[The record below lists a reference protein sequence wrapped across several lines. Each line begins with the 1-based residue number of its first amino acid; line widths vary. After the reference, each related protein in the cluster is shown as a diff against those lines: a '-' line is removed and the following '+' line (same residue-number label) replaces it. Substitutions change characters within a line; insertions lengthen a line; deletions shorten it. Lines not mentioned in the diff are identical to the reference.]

1 MSLDKA
7 LFKHTTESTIMITTV
22 KDIMTSQVQTVRDA
36 WSIKQLAEFFF
47 ENNVSGAPVLDEYGK
62 LLGVVSVTDL
72 VRFDSQHNEETQTNT
87 HDVYTHHLEKHFAKE
102 EIAAFQIEDATSTT
116 VHDIMTPM
124 VFDVDESTTIQQ
136 AADIM
141 VKGHIHR
148 VFVTNNKKVVGVV
161 SALDMLKVLR

>member
-1 MSLDKA
+1 MN
-7 LFKHTTESTIMITTV
+7 TTV

-36 WSIKQLAEFFF
+36 WTIKKLADFFF
-47 ENNVSGAPVLDEYGK
+47 ENNVSGAPVLDENDQ

-72 VRFDSQHNEETQTNT
+72 VRFDSQHNEDKQPIT
-87 HDVYTHHLEKHFAKE
+87 HDVYTHHLEKQFAQE
-102 EIAAFQIEDATSTT
+102 EIAAFQIEDATTTT
-116 VHDIMTPM
+116 VHEIMTPM
-124 VFDVDESTTIQQ
+124 LFDVDESTTIQQ

-161 SALDMLKVLR
+161 SALDMLKVIR

>member
-1 MSLDKA
+1 MN
-7 LFKHTTESTIMITTV
+7 TTV

-36 WSIKQLAEFFF
+36 WTIKKLAEFFF
-47 ENNVSGAPVLDEYGK
+47 ENCVSGAPVLDEDGK

-72 VRFDSQHNEETQTNT
+72 VRFDSQHKDETEPKS
-87 HDVYTHHLEKHFAKE
+87 HDVYTHHLERQFAQE
-102 EIAAFQIEDATSTT
+102 EIAAFQIEDATTTT

-124 VFDVDESTTIQQ
+124 VFDVEESTTIQQ

-161 SALDMLKVLR
+161 SALDMLKVIR

>member
-1 MSLDKA
+1 MN
-7 LFKHTTESTIMITTV
+7 TTV

-36 WSIKQLAEFFF
+36 WTIKKLAEFFF
-47 ENNVSGAPVLDEYGK
+47 ENNISGAPVLDENGQ

-72 VRFDSQHNEETQTNT
+72 IRFDSQHNEDTQPTS
-87 HDVYTHHLEKHFAKE
+87 HDIYTHHLEKQFAKE
-102 EIAAFQIEDATSTT
+102 EIAAFQIEDATTTT
-116 VHDIMTPM
+116 VHEIMTPM

-148 VFVTNNKKVVGVV
+148 VFVTDNKKVVGVV
-161 SALDMLKVLR
+161 SALDMLKVIR